1 MKIINTYSAST
12 KLFRSL
18 SFSSLIPSRFSC
30 NCIDSISASYKM
42 LEQHPN
48 DKMILYI
55 ESKSKTEKIWEGL
68 RSDLQSHDEIVLQQ
82 NVVLMEVI
90 MGALLFVQ

>member
-1 MKIINTYSAST
+1 
-12 KLFRSL
+12 
-18 SFSSLIPSRFSC
+18 
-30 NCIDSISASYKM
+30 M

-48 DKMILYI
+48 DEMILYI
-55 ESKSKTEKIWEGL
+55 EKKKKKDRIWEGL

-90 MGALLFVQ
+90 MGALLLVQ

>member
-1 MKIINTYSAST
+1 
-12 KLFRSL
+12 
-18 SFSSLIPSRFSC
+18 
-30 NCIDSISASYKM
+30 M

-82 NVVLMEVI
+82 NVVLVEVI

>member
-1 MKIINTYSAST
+1 MS
-12 KLFRSL
+12 
-18 SFSSLIPSRFSC
+18 
-30 NCIDSISASYKM
+30 
-42 LEQHPN
+42 EQHPN

-55 ESKSKTEKIWEGL
+55 EKKKKKDRIWEGL

-90 MGALLFVQ
+90 MGALLLVQ

>member
-1 MKIINTYSAST
+1 MS
-12 KLFRSL
+12 
-18 SFSSLIPSRFSC
+18 
-30 NCIDSISASYKM
+30 
-42 LEQHPN
+42 EQHPN

-82 NVVLMEVI
+82 NVVLVEVI

>member
-1 MKIINTYSAST
+1 
-12 KLFRSL
+12 
-18 SFSSLIPSRFSC
+18 
-30 NCIDSISASYKM
+30 M
-42 LEQHPN
+42 LEQHPD

-90 MGALLFVQ
+90 MGALLLVQ

>member
-1 MKIINTYSAST
+1 
-12 KLFRSL
+12 
-18 SFSSLIPSRFSC
+18 
-30 NCIDSISASYKM
+30 M

-90 MGALLFVQ
+90 MGALLLVQ